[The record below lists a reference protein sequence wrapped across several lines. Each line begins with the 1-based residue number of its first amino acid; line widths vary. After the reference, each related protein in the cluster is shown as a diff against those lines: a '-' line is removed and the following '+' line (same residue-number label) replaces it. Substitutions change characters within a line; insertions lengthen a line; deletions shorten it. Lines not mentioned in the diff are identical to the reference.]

1 MKIRYVNNTNLL
13 DYYYLKFGISSGEE
27 LKNLLEAYQ
36 AEQVERK
43 KLEQTMQELSFG
55 QEDLIRILKKYRLHD
70 PMIWLHQ
77 TGAILDP
84 KEMVEVR
91 HAMILRRQQLRK
103 QMEFNTDNAEKA
115 QEQIKKLVTEY
126 PKYAAQILK
135 MVSSYEEK
143 AES

>member
-1 MKIRYVNNTNLL
+1 
-13 DYYYLKFGISSGEE
+13 
-27 LKNLLEAYQ
+27 
-36 AEQVERK
+36 
-43 KLEQTMQELSFG
+43 
-55 QEDLIRILKKYRLHD
+55 
-70 PMIWLHQ
+70 MIWLHQ

-135 MVSSYEEK
+135 MVSAYEER